1 MFGFKTTTSFAALAG
16 LALLAACAQ
25 VADKQASE
33 KPAAPADV
41 LFWSQAQKEAGFPK
55 MEAQFPVHT
64 VGHSQTPLALP
75 QGKPLTLS
83 IKGDAGS
90 LTLDQFMTAQK
101 AAGVLVIH
109 NGKIRAEA
117 YQLGYGPSGRWTS
130 FSVAKSFTST
140 LVGAA
145 IQDGYIKSLKDP
157 VTMYIKDLAGSAYD
171 KVSVEQLLTM
181 TSGVAW
187 NEDYTDPKSDVA
199 RLFSTPPDPG
209 LDPTVSYM
217 RKLPRVA
224 PPGQQWLYKTGE
236 TNLIGVLVTAATH
249 KTLADY
255 LAEKIWR
262 PFGMEQDAVWMID
275 QRGQEAGGCCISVS
289 LRDYGRMGLLM
300 LGGGKVAG
308 KPILPADWIASATSK
323 RADIGA
329 PGHGYGYQW
338 WTNDNGTYDAIGIF
352 GQNIHIDPKRQ
363 LVVVISSAW
372 PKATDPAASQMRG
385 RLIEAVG
392 QAVDADK

>member
-1 MFGFKTTTSFAALAG
+1 MFAIKTTTSFALLAG
-16 LALLAACAQ
+16 LAVLAACAPGM
-25 VADKQASE
+25 DKQIPE
-33 KPAAPADV
+33 KPGAPADV

-64 VGHSQTPLALP
+64 VAHSQTPLALP
-75 QGKPLTLS
+75 AGKPLTLTT
-83 IKGDAGS
+83 KGEAGP

-101 AAGVLVIH
+101 SAGVLVIQ

-117 YQLGYGPSGRWTS
+117 YQLGYSQAGRWTS

-157 VTMYIKDLAGSAYD
+157 VTQYIRDLAGSAYD
-171 KVSVEQLLTM
+171 NVSIEQLLTM

-249 KTLADY
+249 KALADY

-289 LRDYGRMGLLM
+289 LRDYGRMGLFM
-300 LGGGKVAG
+300 LGGGKVSG
-308 KPILPADWIASATSK
+308 KSILPEGWIAAATTK
-323 RADIGA
+323 RTDIGS

-372 PKATDPAASQMRG
+372 PKATDPAASQMRA
-385 RLIEAVG
+385 RLIEAVA
-392 QAVDADK
+392 QAVDAEK